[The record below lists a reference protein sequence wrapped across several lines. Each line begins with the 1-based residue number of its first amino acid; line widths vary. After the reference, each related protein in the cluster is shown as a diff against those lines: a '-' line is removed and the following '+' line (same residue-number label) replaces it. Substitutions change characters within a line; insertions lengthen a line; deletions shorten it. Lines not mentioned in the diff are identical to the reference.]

1 MRLVPPYVTV
11 GYRQMQQFGE
21 LTFATAKTSMY
32 PSMKVPLTYIG
43 RKRFQPIASRGRLP
57 DRPRD

>member
-1 MRLVPPYVTV
+1 MRLVPPYVSV

-32 PSMKVPLTYIG
+32 PSMKGESSTHLY
-43 RKRFQPIASRGRLP
+43 
-57 DRPRD
+57 RP